1 MGRASASAAAPL
13 AAPASVGWFGWFG
26 VSPRHMVPSAAL
38 DVSWPPLGWHGHTP
52 PPPASPPGPPW
63 LSPQDEK
70 DRIEALGGF
79 VSHMDCWR
87 VNGTLAVSRAIG
99 KEARGWEGA
108 RHSRCRRL
116 RSLPSS

>member
-1 MGRASASAAAPL
+1 MGVDQSRGSQCCR
-13 AAPASVGWFGWFG
+13 GT
-26 VSPRHMVPSAAL
+26 
-38 DVSWPPLGWHGHTP
+38 SWSPLGQRGRPIGTRGL
-52 PPPASPPGPPW
+52 PGPPW

-99 KEARGWEGA
+99 KEVRGVGGGPRARDCAHRAVWECSLTCSSVRLQKGSGE
-108 RHSRCRRL
+108 SRAQV
-116 RSLPSS
+116 